1 MECIFRI
8 ILTLFAILEMFV
20 IFILSNFLAVVIIN
34 VVPIIIV
41 GGVSG
46 VSIIV
51 IIAFCIIA
59 IFQFPTNVCIA
70 LLAIFQ
76 PILLI
81 SVKAVRAQI
90 CLVTPHTLDVSP
102 IVMHGKRQALSTCLL
117 GVATRQGLQIYRSLI
132 GNLVE
137 RMIFHV
143 HPMIFVDGLPSD
155 D

>member
-8 ILTLFAILEMFV
+8 ILTLFAVILEMFV

-51 IIAFCIIA
+51 IIAFCGSIA

-70 LLAIFQ
+70 LLTIFQ

-81 SVKAVRAQI
+81 SVKSVRAEI

-132 GNLVE
+132 GNL
-137 RMIFHV
+137 MIFHV